1 MMDAVGPPVQ
11 PAPCP
16 VRGNGAP
23 HEPPLPAHAS
33 PATTMPSSSAYANT
47 PRSQPADGIRSPAP
61 PNNAPHAN
69 GMSQPYGFPSMAGPS
84 SGHPVMMQEGYL
96 TSDSVMS
103 TPGMSPHHSSAA
115 ALNAQKRAYRQR
127 RKDPSCDACR
137 ERKVKCDATD
147 TSSCSECSSRGV
159 KCQFTKETN
168 RRMSSIKQVQDL
180 EKQLS
185 IARAQI
191 NSLRTML
198 QDGQSSEFD
207 GNTINVATLQL
218 PEATTR
224 ERRQGPPA
232 MDGFEDVR
240 RNLRHYGRGL
250 FRPPPTYKQT
260 GAQPLWP
267 HANQP
272 LPPKQAADRLLSHYH
287 GSVHVYAPML
297 HWPSFVQEY
306 ESVYRA
312 GTFAQ
317 SQHIWVALFFAVLAC
332 GTLMDPQ
339 PNGSVQDGDGAG
351 YLDTCIRSLNTWSDE
366 LTVDHARTALLVS
379 IYFMEVNQKSP
390 GWMWLGAAVRAAQDV
405 GLHTDR
411 DSCPPMEGEM
421 RRRVWWSV
429 YNWDRICSLEIG
441 RPLQI
446 DDDDCDVSE
455 PTPVNDDCIRPTGI
469 VGPQPGQ
476 MAPNGLVAV
485 IPIVRTTAQL
495 KKSLKSRTIA
505 AATLSTYDEHFRS
518 IMNSYPEPFPIQSQ
532 AYLDPRLLTAAC
544 ALQTIRFFLYR
555 HNLSTACKMSDR
567 RDALDRCV
575 SVAKDTAQ
583 YVQRSMQH
591 SSSPSGPGYY
601 SPSHMANWAA
611 RLRTMA
617 PAFWC
622 SHIWRCTLV
631 LCLQL
636 EFAAALTLVQA
647 SAAVGDLRKS
657 NIACGRNLAFFL
669 DQLIVRLR
677 AGAQPQDLEADEEM
691 LAYVSGDMQGC
702 AEEAWAW
709 TGSETSASLSGS
721 SSANGFTPRSSTPCS
736 ANFMDG
742 PHIGSASLTQQ
753 EMESWGGWEH
763 IQRTLE
769 SLLQQ
774 SQSLGL
780 PPLAPAPPPVQ
791 MQAPPPPQQQP
802 SPVQMQAPPPPQQQ
816 PSPSSYAGHHLPP
829 ISQQSGYP
837 PPPQLQN
844 PPGLQAP
851 APSQGQPSVSPAPS
865 NGGSGRISIKDICKV
880 DL

>member
-1 MMDAVGPPVQ
+1 M
-11 PAPCP
+11 
-16 VRGNGAP
+16 
-23 HEPPLPAHAS
+23 
-33 PATTMPSSSAYANT
+33 
-47 PRSQPADGIRSPAP
+47 ADPMTRRSPLTPHRPRRCRRQQPTPHPSVTTRRRHPLAAP
-61 PNNAPHAN
+61 PHNTAPHAN
-69 GMSQPYGFPSMAGPS
+69 GMPQPYGFPSMPGPS
-84 SGHPVMMQEGYL
+84 SAHPVMMPEGYL
-96 TSDSVMS
+96 TSDSVIS
-103 TPGMSPHHSSAA
+103 TPGMSPHHSSSAAAA

-185 IARAQI
+185 MAKAQI

-198 QDGQSSEFD
+198 REDRSPELDG
-207 GNTINVATLQL
+207 TTTHVPTLQL

-232 MDGFEDVR
+232 LDGFEDVR

-250 FRPPPTYKQT
+250 FRPPPAFKPL

-267 HANQP
+267 HAHQP
-272 LPPKQAADRLLSHYH
+272 LPPKHAADRLLSHYH

-306 ESVYRA
+306 ETVYRA

-339 PNGSVQDGDGAG
+339 PHGAVQDGDGAG
-351 YLDTCIRSLNTWSDE
+351 YLDTCIRSINTWSDE

-390 GWMWLGAAVRAAQDV
+390 GWMWLGAPSV
-405 GLHTDR
+405 LHRTSGCTPIGTR
-411 DSCPPMEGEM
+411 IPRWRPQPLTHPS
-421 RRRVWWSV
+421 
-429 YNWDRICSLEIG
+429 ICSLEIG

-485 IPIVRTTAQL
+485 IPIVRITAQL

-518 IMNSYPEPFPIQSQ
+518 IMNSYPEPFPIHSQ

-555 HNLSTACKMSDR
+555 HNLSTACRMSDR

-591 SSSPSGPGYY
+591 SSTSSGPGYY

-647 SAAVGDLRKS
+647 SAAVGDLRKT

-721 SSANGFTPRSSTPCS
+721 NSTNGITPRSSTPSS
-736 ANFMDG
+736 ANFTDA
-742 PHIGSASLTQQ
+742 PH

-774 SQSLGL
+774 SHSQGP

-791 MQAPPPPQQQP
+791 RPAPL
-802 SPVQMQAPPPPQQQ
+802 PPQQQ
-816 PSPSSYAGHHLPP
+816 PSPSAYAGHHLPP

-851 APSQGQPSVSPAPS
+851 ALAGPPEREPGPKQWREQPDQHP
-865 NGGSGRISIKDICKV
+865 GH
-880 DL
+880 L